1 MRSMCLAL
9 SVLSCSCATAYTL
22 STDRIEADMARDK
35 SMPQSLPRIYGGT
48 LIDGWCL
55 GQVTRGGA
63 DIGQSVFLCL
73 LDMPLSLVGDTCL
86 RCGPL
91 RGTSPRLRPARR
103 SDEDHPSV
111 AALGGRPP
119 AWLAARIALPG
130 WRHSSACRGRSSA
143 EIVLQ
148 EEGEAE

>member
-1 MRSMCLAL
+1 
-9 SVLSCSCATAYTL
+9 
-22 STDRIEADMARDK
+22 MARDK

-86 RCGPL
+86 LPFTIYLQIKFGNLHP
-91 RGTSPRLRPARR
+91 RPAA
-103 SDEDHPSV
+103 V
-111 AALGGRPP
+111 PP
-119 AWLAARIALPG
+119 ATRQATCTMRPSSRHFTSIAPSQTF
-130 WRHSSACRGRSSA
+130 R
-143 EIVLQ
+143 
-148 EEGEAE
+148 